1 MVDNIERS
9 AAVIGMLIVTAF
21 LLGLGDAIHE
31 APFWI
36 IVVGVL
42 CLAWYGVYE
51 ECFKKPKDDADL
63 DAR

>member
-1 MVDNIERS
+1 MVDNIERI

-51 ECFKKPKDDADL
+51 ECFKKTQSNANEDT
-63 DAR
+63 

>member
-1 MVDNIERS
+1 MVDNIERI
-9 AAVIGMLIVTAF
+9 AAVIGMLIVTVF

-31 APFWI
+31 TPFWV

-51 ECFKKPKDDADL
+51 ECFKNAGKKGDDAG
-63 DAR
+63 A